1 MHGITGLLCML
12 KTGIGTFT
20 RKTFTEHKEVTFDIE
35 IDAKQLSKM

>member
-1 MHGITGLLCML
+1 MHGIMGLLCML
-12 KTGIGTFT
+12 KTGFGTFT